1 MKTIMPLTLVL
12 ALPLFD
18 GGPAWAGDPAP
29 AEARAELEMPASAPE
44 GRDRLIL
51 SARGPGAGRQALGA
65 YLTADLILPTLDFR
79 WAYGLTDRL
88 TLQVRGASGL
98 GFGIHQAALGVRYT
112 LLDVGAL
119 ALAAEVSTRA
129 LLFVAPG
136 ELGGT
141 VGVDPRLLVS
151 VGPDDLQVTLT
162 AGAQYWA
169 KGGLEPG
176 LPLLYHA
183 SLGLEVAA
191 VTSASATIQLGILYD
206 RTVGNVPV
214 IPTLLVGG
222 SL

>member
-1 MKTIMPLTLVL
+1 MKTIMPLTLFAAFAAFDLSPASAADL
-12 ALPLFD
+12 APV
-18 GGPAWAGDPAP
+18 
-29 AEARAELEMPASAPE
+29 EARAELELPLATPE
-44 GRDRLIL
+44 GRDRLVL
-51 SARGPGAGRQALGA
+51 SAKGPGEGRQALGA
-65 YLTADLILPTLDFR
+65 YLTADLILPTLDLR

-88 TLQVRGASGL
+88 TLQVRGASGF
-98 GFGIHQAALGVRYT
+98 GFGIYQAALGLRYT
-112 LLDVGAL
+112 FLDVGAL

-141 VGVDPRLLVS
+141 AGVDPRLLVS

-191 VTSASATIQLGILYD
+191 VTAASATIQLGILYD
-206 RTVGNVPV
+206 TTSANLPV